1 MTTQS
6 VGLEAAF
13 LHAVGNK
20 TKKARK
26 NQFTREEIDV
36 LDKYKKEYRTM
47 TTTDARHALI
57 RTHILVDIFNY
68 WFGKGIISEDV
79 DEKDMSQRISVRWM
93 LLSIK
98 LHEIINLQKLFNTE
112 SSPVDKK
119 QLAQLL

>member
-6 VGLEAAF
+6 LGLEAAF
-13 LHAVGNK
+13 LHAVGKK

-36 LDKYKKEYRTM
+36 LDKYKKEYRKM

-68 WFGKGIISEDV
+68 WFGKGVISEEV
-79 DEKDMSQRISVRWM
+79 DEKDMSQRISVRWT

-98 LHEIINLQKLFNTE
+98 LHEIINL
-112 SSPVDKK
+112 
-119 QLAQLL
+119 

>member
-13 LHAVGNK
+13 LHAVGKK

-26 NQFTREEIDV
+26 NQFTREEIDI
-36 LDKYKKEYRTM
+36 LDKYKKEYRKI

-68 WFGKGIISEDV
+68 WFGKGVISEEV
-79 DEKDMSQRISVRWM
+79 DEKDMSQRISVGWT

-98 LHEIINLQKLFNTE
+98 LHEIIH
-112 SSPVDKK
+112 V
-119 QLAQLL
+119 